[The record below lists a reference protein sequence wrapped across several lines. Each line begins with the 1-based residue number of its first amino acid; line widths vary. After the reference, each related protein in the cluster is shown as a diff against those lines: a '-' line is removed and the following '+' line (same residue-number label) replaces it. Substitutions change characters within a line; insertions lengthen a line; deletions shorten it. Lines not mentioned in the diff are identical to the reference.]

1 MKSMKITMNLP
12 VFVIVILLAVAA
24 GYEVFAG
31 RAAAPGPAVVAVVRI
46 GPLFDGLKQ
55 RAEAAAG
62 VDQLLGEIETEV
74 QARKESIEALRE
86 EHSNTVDAADR
97 ETLADEIALE
107 TLKNDFWL
115 QTAKREHELEQ
126 AVRLQDLYKKV
137 FDAIQTLAMTEGYDI
152 VIVDDSGDEL
162 PFDRSSRVVPQVQVL
177 QQLARRKVLFVNPTL
192 DITEDL
198 IMRMNNEFSA
208 AQTGP

>member
-12 VFVIVILLAVAA
+12 VFVIVILLAVVA

-115 QTAKREHELEQ
+115 QTAKREHELDK
-126 AVRLQDLYKKV
+126 AIRLQDLYKKV

-198 IMRMNNEFSA
+198 IMRMNNEFNA

>member
-1 MKSMKITMNLP
+1 MKSMKITMNVP
-12 VFVIVILLAVAA
+12 VFVIVILLAVVA

-115 QTAKREHELEQ
+115 QTAKREHELDK
-126 AVRLQDLYKKV
+126 AIRLQDLYKKV
-137 FDAIQTLAMTEGYDI
+137 FDAIQTLAMTEGYDL

>member
-1 MKSMKITMNLP
+1 MNLP
-12 VFVIVILLAVAA
+12 IFVIVILLAVVA

-31 RAAAPGPAVVAVVRI
+31 RAAAPGPTVVAVVRI

-55 RAEAAAG
+55 KADAEG
-62 VDQLLGEIETEV
+62 DIDRLRSEIETEV
-74 QARKESIEALRE
+74 QTRQAVIEALKE
-86 EHSNTVDAADR
+86 EHSNTVDATER

-115 QTAKREHELEQ
+115 QTAKREHELDK
-126 AVRLQDLYKKV
+126 AVRLQDLYKKI
-137 FDAIQTLAMTEGYDI
+137 FDAIQTLALTEGYDL
-152 VIVDDSGDEL
+152 VIVDDSGDAL
-162 PFDRSSRVVPQVQVL
+162 PFDRSSRIVPQVQVL

-198 IMRMNNEFSA
+198 IMRMNNEFNA
-208 AQTGP
+208 AQAGP

>member
-1 MKSMKITMNLP
+1 MKSMKITMNVP
-12 VFVIVILLAVAA
+12 VFVIVILLAVVA

-62 VDQLLGEIETEV
+62 VDQLLDQIETEA
-74 QARKESIEALRE
+74 QARQEAIEALKE
-86 EHSNTVDAADR
+86 EHGNTVDATDR
-97 ETLADEIALE
+97 EALADKIALE
-107 TLKNDFWL
+107 TLKNDSWL
-115 QTAKREHELEQ
+115 QTAKREHELDK

-137 FDAIQTLAMTEGYDI
+137 FDAIQTLAMTEGYDL
-152 VIVDDSGDEL
+152 VIVDDSGDAL

-177 QQLARRKVLFVNPTL
+177 QQLTRRKVLFVNPTL

-198 IMRMNNEFSA
+198 IMRMNNEFNA
-208 AQTGP
+208 AQAGP

>member
-12 VFVIVILLAVAA
+12 VFVIVVLLAVVA
-24 GYEVFAG
+24 GYKVFAG
-31 RAAAPGPAVVAVVRI
+31 RAAAPAPAVVAVVRI
-46 GPLFDGLKQ
+46 EPLFDGLKQ

-74 QARKESIEALRE
+74 QARREEIETLKE
-86 EHSNTVDAADR
+86 EHSNTVDATDR
-97 ETLADEIALE
+97 EALADKIAIE

-115 QTAKREHELEQ
+115 QTAKREHELDK
-126 AVRLQDLYKKV
+126 AVRLQDLYKKI
-137 FDAIQTLAMTEGYDI
+137 FDAIQTLALTEGYDL
-152 VIVDDSGDEL
+152 VIVDDSGDVL

-198 IMRMNNEFSA
+198 IMRMNNEFNA
-208 AQTGP
+208 AQAGP